1 MDGKEFAKALVS
13 RKFAVAFLGI
23 AALCYIAVAQP
34 GQLPVNENSV
44 VSIVPMPKVPA
55 AEQKSD
61 WLTPTYIT
69 LITIVTVA
77 AQATLDYFKQRDKDA
92 IELHR
97 EPAEP
102 EATPEGGD

>member
-1 MDGKEFAKALVS
+1 MNGKELVKAILS
-13 RKFAVAFLGI
+13 RKFAIAIVGI
-23 AALCYIAVAQP
+23 FALCYIAKAQP
-34 GQLPVNENSV
+34 GQLPIDEKSV
-44 VSIVPMPKVPA
+44 VSIVPA

>member
-1 MDGKEFAKALVS
+1 MNGKELVKAILS
-13 RKFAVAFLGI
+13 RKFAIAIVGI
-23 AALCYIAVAQP
+23 FALCYIAKAQP
-34 GQLPVNENSV
+34 GQLPIDENSV
-44 VSIVPMPKVPA
+44 VRIVPMPKVPA